1 MAESAYRMLADAVLA
16 LHFGFVAFVVAG
28 LLLILLGG
36 ARGWRWVH
44 DPYFRIAHI
53 AAIAIV
59 VAQAWLGVLC
69 PLTTLEMWLRGRAGD
84 ASYAGSFIAHWIE
97 RLLYYDAPAWVFTV
111 AYTAFAFAVVTAWF
125 AVPPRRQ
132 RGRV

>member
-36 ARGWRWVH
+36 ARGWGWVH

-132 RGRV
+132 RGGV